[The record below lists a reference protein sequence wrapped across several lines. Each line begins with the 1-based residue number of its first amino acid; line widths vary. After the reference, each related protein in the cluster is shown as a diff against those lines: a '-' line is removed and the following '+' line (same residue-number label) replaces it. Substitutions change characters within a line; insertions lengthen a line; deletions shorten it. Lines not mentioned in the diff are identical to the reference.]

1 MKILNLDH
9 IVLPVRSVVDSVA
22 FYEGVLG
29 LTASRFGEGLT
40 ALIVGDQRI
49 SLREAGSGDLGAR
62 APTAGSAEFCFI
74 VRDLDAVSQALAG
87 AGIAVEKGPVRRNG
101 TLGPLLSL
109 YVRDPDGNL
118 VELAEYEDPQ

>member
-1 MKILNLDH
+1 MKILHLDH
-9 IVLPVRSVVDSVA
+9 IVLPVRSVADSVA
-22 FYEGVLG
+22 FYEGVLE
-29 LTASRFGEGLT
+29 LASSQFGEGLT
-40 ALIVGDQRI
+40 ALIVGEQRI
-49 SLREAGSGDLGAR
+49 SLREVGTGQLGAR
-62 APTAGSAEFCFI
+62 APTAGSAEFCFV
-74 VRDLDAVSQALAG
+74 VRDLDAVSQRLDT

>member
-1 MKILNLDH
+1 MKILHLDH
-9 IVLPVRSVVDSVA
+9 IVLPVRSVADSVA

-29 LTASRFGEGLT
+29 LASTRFGEGLT

-49 SLREAGSGDLGAR
+49 SLREAGSGDLGAKT
-62 APTAGSAEFCFI
+62 PTAGSAELCFI
-74 VRDLDAVSQALAG
+74 VRDLDAVSQSLAG
-87 AGIAVEKGPVRRNG
+87 AGIGVEKGPVRRNG